1 VSKDVTYWHNRV
13 FGVTGKELCRE
24 LALDVL
30 ENTGGV
36 DILLPFLIS
45 DDKKIAMRS
54 SWVLAT
60 ISETFPEALL
70 SYREQLVEVLGKTS
84 NESVIR
90 SVLRSLSVIPVH
102 TETMGELLNHCSDY
116 LTDMSSAVAVKVHS
130 MTIFYNITV
139 IEPDL
144 KTELQEIIYHLM
156 QEGSGGIISRG
167 RKILK
172 NLDEI

>member
-1 VSKDVTYWHNRV
+1 VSKDTLYWNNRV
-13 FGVTGKELCRE
+13 FGVTGKDLCRE
-24 LALDVL
+24 LALDIL
-30 ENTGGV
+30 EDNRGV
-36 DILLPFLIS
+36 DILLPFLVS
-45 DDKKIAMRS
+45 EQKKIGMRS
-54 SWVLAT
+54 AWVLAT
-60 ISETFPEALL
+60 VSEMFPEALL
-70 SYREQLVEVLGKTS
+70 NYRKQLVEVLNKTD

-102 TETMGELLNHCSDY
+102 TESMGELLNHCTEY
-116 LTDMSSAVAVKVHS
+116 LTNMSSAIAIKVHS

-172 NLDEI
+172 SLDEL